1 MIRPELITMR
11 RTLHLLPCLF
21 SLWTFGSQTARLQT
35 PADLFD
41 FQSSFWVN
49 LHNYLHALAR
59 SDAPLVEPLPE
70 SATAGERKQWNAAV
84 QQYRERFG
92 KRSLLFDDELVKA
105 NLALSDVSW
114 DGSVASTN
122 IAGEHR
128 GVLESA
134 APIYRKH
141 RWKEH
146 DAANRLFISALA
158 PLLKQHG
165 AAIAKRLAATF
176 DTTWPSRPIRV
187 DVVRDASPPGNARTN
202 SEPTHVT
209 IAAGDPRHQGLA
221 SLEVIFHE
229 ASHKWDAILMK
240 DVDDA
245 ARRLNVRP
253 PPGLWHGLLFF
264 NAGRITADALAA
276 AGVGDYV
283 LYMETQRMFDRAYR
297 GMRPAI
303 TTHWGAFLAGQL
315 SRGEATE
322 RILRDLPVPA
332 PK

>member
-1 MIRPELITMR
+1 MFRA
-11 RTLHLLPCLF
+11 PCL
-21 SLWTFGSQTARLQT
+21 LGWLILATVVAHGSPVRQPPL
-35 PADLFD
+35 LFE
-41 FQSSFWVN
+41 FHSAFWVN

-59 SDAPLVEPLPE
+59 DGSPLVEPLPE
-70 SATAGERKQWNAAV
+70 SATEGERAEWNAAV
-84 QQYRERFG
+84 EHYRRLFG

-105 NLALSDVSW
+105 NLALGNFSADESIARLDIDV
-114 DGSVASTN
+114 V
-122 IAGEHR
+122 HR

-146 DAANRLFISALA
+146 DAANRRFIADLA

-165 AAIAKRLAATF
+165 AAIARRLAATF
-176 DTTWPSRPIRV
+176 DTTWPFRPIRV
-187 DVVRDASPPGNARTN
+187 DVVRDAGPPGNARTN
-202 SEPTHVT
+202 SEPTHIT
-209 IAAGDPRHQGLA
+209 IAADDLRHQGLA
-221 SLEVIFHE
+221 ALEVIFHE

-245 ARRLNVRP
+245 ARRLNIRP

-264 NAGRITADALAA
+264 NAGRITAEALAD
-276 AGVGDYV
+276 AGMRDYV
-283 LYMETQRMFDRAYR
+283 LYMETQQMFNRAYR

-303 TTHWGAFLAGQL
+303 TKHWTAFLEGKAT
-315 SRGEATE
+315 RAEATE

-332 PK
+332 NK

>member
-1 MIRPELITMR
+1 MR

-21 SLWTFGSQTARLQT
+21 FLVTFGSHTARLQT
-35 PADLFD
+35 PPDLFD
-41 FQSSFWVN
+41 FQSAFWVN
-49 LHNYLHALAR
+49 LHNYLHPLGR

-70 SATAGERKQWNAAV
+70 SATAGERERWNAAV
-84 QQYRERFG
+84 QQYRDRFG

-105 NLALSDVSW
+105 NLALSDVSG
-114 DGSVASTN
+114 DGSVASAN

-128 GVLESA
+128 GMLESA

-146 DAANRLFISALA
+146 DAANRRFISALS

-165 AAIAKRLAATF
+165 AAIAKRLTATF

-187 DVVRDASPPGNARTN
+187 DVVHDAGPPGNARTN
-202 SEPTHVT
+202 SEPTHIT
-209 IAAGDPRHQGLA
+209 IAADDPRQQGLA
-221 SLEVIFHE
+221 ALEVIFHE
-229 ASHKWDAILMK
+229 ASHKWDEILMK
-240 DVDDA
+240 DVNDA

-264 NAGRITADALAA
+264 NAGRITADAFAA
-276 AGVGDYV
+276 AGVRDYV

-303 TTHWGAFLAGQL
+303 TKHWTEFLEGKV
-315 SRGEATE
+315 SRAEATE
-322 RILRDLPVPA
+322 RILRDLPAPVP
-332 PK
+332 K